1 MIQTQ
6 DLINCMNILEYLQTH
21 SPEIISRDEIASIF
35 NIDIR
40 TVSRYAKRLQ
50 PLGVV
55 SRKGKKGGYSYE
67 GKKLFNSAFDS
78 IDDLYAINLTLNSSR
93 VLKMFNNKKIG
104 GIILSEDVIF
114 HNDTIPDKA
123 LDKMIK
129 ILDAIR
135 AKEAIRIKYIKEG
148 KPFECTIEPLCFK
161 NYDGFVYLFAYYRN
175 SLRIYSVNKL
185 EFVDYIP
192 EQKFEKNEQDIELI
206 KSLPNHEIY
215 GKDPLCSFSI
225 EASKE
230 IYNRLKKSFKN
241 TIKIDYTKPSQ
252 IVNIV
257 TRSYKEVVSILL
269 SCGIYVRFLDKNNP
283 VYTLYKDTINLMRK
297 TLTD

>member
-6 DLINCMNILEYLQTH
+6 DLINCVNILEYLQTH
-21 SPEIISRDEIASIF
+21 SPEIVSRDEIASIF

-40 TVSRYAKRLQ
+40 TVTRYAKRLQ

-67 GKKLFNSAFDS
+67 GKKLYNSAFDS
-78 IDDLYAINLTLNSSR
+78 IDDLYAINLTLNSPR
-93 VLKMFNNKKIG
+93 VLKMFNTKKIG
-104 GIILSEDVIF
+104 GIVLSDDIIF
-114 HNDTIPDKA
+114 HNDTIPDKV

-129 ILDAIR
+129 IVDAIR
-135 AKEAIRIKYIKEG
+135 TQETILIKYIKEG
-148 KPFECTIEPLCFK
+148 KPFECSVQPLCFK

-175 SLRIYSVNKL
+175 SLRIYSVEKL
-185 EFVDYIP
+185 EFVDYVP
-192 EQKFEKNEQDIELI
+192 DQKFERNKQDIDLI

-215 GKDPLCSFSI
+215 GKDPTCSFVI

-230 IYNRLKKSFKN
+230 VYNRLKKSFKN

-252 IVNIV
+252 IITIV

-269 SCGIYVRFLDKNNP
+269 SCSIYIRFLDKNNP
-283 VYTLYKDTINLMRK
+283 VYTLYKDTINSMQK
-297 TLTD
+297 TLVD